1 MMHSMYSFGGGWMMI
16 IWWLLIVIAVVAL
29 IKWMPSLDRS
39 YRETDHDSALDVLRR
54 RYANGEI
61 SREEFEERKKVLSV

>member
-16 IWWLLIVIAVVAL
+16 IWWLLIVVAVVAL
-29 IKWMPSLDRS
+29 VKWTPSLDRPNK
-39 YRETDHDSALDVLRR
+39 ETDRNTAMEVLKR